1 MSEIKITISG
11 REFQARLNH
20 CTAAQALC
28 HSMPMTLTMDEL
40 NGNEKYCY
48 LKENLPT
55 RSVCPNSI
63 AAGDLMLFGGSCLVL
78 FYQSFTTSYDY
89 TVLGTIENPEGLAE
103 AVGSGPVEVEFAVV
117 SE

>member
-1 MSEIKITISG
+1 
-11 REFQARLNH
+11 
-20 CTAAQALC
+20 
-28 HSMPMTLTMDEL
+28 
-40 NGNEKYCY
+40 
-48 LKENLPT
+48 
-55 RSVCPNSI
+55 
-63 AAGDLMLFGGSCLVL
+63 MLFGGSCLVL